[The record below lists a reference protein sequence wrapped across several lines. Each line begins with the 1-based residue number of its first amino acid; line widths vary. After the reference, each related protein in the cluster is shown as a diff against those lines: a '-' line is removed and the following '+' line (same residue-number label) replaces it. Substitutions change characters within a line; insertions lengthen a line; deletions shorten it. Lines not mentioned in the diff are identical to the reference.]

1 MAKTIVAARS
11 SRLQVLKTY
20 KMYLGGAFIRSE
32 SGKVV
37 PAFAPD
43 GKTLLA
49 QVCRGSRKDFRD
61 AVVAARK
68 AFPKWSGSAAYLKGQ
83 ILYRAAEM
91 LEMRAEEMEREI
103 ARSTGCSAA
112 VARREVADAVELLVH
127 YAGWTDKF
135 TAVFGSVNPVS
146 SPHFNFTYPEGTGV
160 VVIFCPDAPSFL
172 PLVHL
177 VAATILTGNSCIV
190 VASEKYPLPALT
202 FGEILATSDLPGG
215 VVNILSGL
223 RSDIAPTAATHMDV
237 NAIVNGCEDDA
248 LDKTLHEGTSVNM
261 KRYAR
266 HALAPADWRKADR
279 PDWILDTVEFKTA
292 WHPIG
297 W

>member
-1 MAKTIVAARS
+1 MAKTPAAARS
-11 SRLQVLKTY
+11 GRLQVLKTY
-20 KMYLGGAFIRSE
+20 KLYVGGAFIRSE

-37 PAFAPD
+37 PALSPD
-43 GKTLLA
+43 GTQTLA
-49 QVCRGSRKDFRD
+49 QVSRASRKDFRD

-68 AFPKWSGSAAYLKGQ
+68 AFHKWSGATPYLRGQ

-91 LEMRAEEMEREI
+91 LETRAEGMEREI
-103 ARSTGCSAA
+103 SRSTGATAA
-112 VARREVADAVELLVH
+112 AARREVEDAVELFVH

-135 TAVFGSVNPVS
+135 TAIFGSVNPVS

-160 VVIFCPDAPSFL
+160 VVVFCPDAPSL
-172 PLVHL
+172 TPLVHL
-177 VAATILTGNSCIV
+177 VAATILTGNACI
-190 VASEKYPLPALT
+190 AITSSSAPMPALT

-215 VVNILSGL
+215 VVNILSGPRADL
-223 RSDIAPTAATHMDV
+223 APTAASHMDV
-237 NAIVNGCEDDA
+237 NAIVNGCEDAA
-248 LDKTLHEGTSVNM
+248 LDKLLHEGTAVNL

-266 HALAPADWRKADR
+266 HAVAADAWRLTGR
-279 PDWILDTVEFKTA
+279 PEWILDTVEFKTA

>member
-1 MAKTIVAARS
+1 MAKTPVAARS
-11 SRLQVLKTY
+11 GRLQVLKTH
-20 KMYLGGAFIRSE
+20 KMYVGGAFIRSE

-43 GKTLLA
+43 GKTTLA
-49 QVCRGSRKDFRD
+49 QICRGSRKDFRD

-68 AFPKWSGSAAYLKGQ
+68 AFGKWHGTGAYLKGQ

-91 LEMRAEEMEREI
+91 LEMRTEEMEREI
-103 ARSTGCSAA
+103 MRSTGANAA
-112 VARREVADAVELLVH
+112 AARREVADAVELLVH

-135 TAVFGSVNPVS
+135 TAIFGSVNPVS

-160 VVIFCPDAPSFL
+160 VVVFCPDKPSFVA
-172 PLVHL
+172 LVHL
-177 VAATILTGNSCIV
+177 VAATILTGNTCIV
-190 VASEKYPLPALT
+190 VPSETAPLPALT

-237 NAIVNGCEDDA
+237 NAIVNGCEDAA
-248 LDKTLHEGTSVNM
+248 LDKTLHEGTATNL

-266 HALAPADWRKADR
+266 HTVPVGDWRVADR
-279 PDWILDTVEFKTA
+279 PQWILDTIEFKTA

>member
-1 MAKTIVAARS
+1 MAKTIVAASS

-20 KMYLGGAFIRSE
+20 KMYVGGAFIRSE

>member
-1 MAKTIVAARS
+1 MAKTLVAARS

-20 KMYLGGAFIRSE
+20 KMYVGGAFIRSE

-160 VVIFCPDAPSFL
+160 VGIFCPDAPSFL

-177 VAATILTGNSCIV
+177 VAAAILTGNTCIV

-237 NAIVNGCEDDA
+237 NAIVNGYEDAA

-292 WHPIG
+292 WHPVG

>member
-1 MAKTIVAARS
+1 MATTPAAARNG
-11 SRLQVLKTY
+11 RLQVLKTY
-20 KMYLGGAFIRSE
+20 KMYVGGAFIRSE

-37 PAFAPD
+37 PALSSD
-43 GKTLLA
+43 GKTTLA

-68 AFPKWSGSAAYLKGQ
+68 AFGKWNSTGAYLKGQ

-103 ARSTGCSAA
+103 MRSTGCTAA
-112 VARREVADAVELLVH
+112 AAHREVADAVELLVH

-160 VVIFCPDAPSFL
+160 VAIFCPDSPSFVS
-172 PLVHL
+172 LVHL
-177 VAATILTGNSCIV
+177 VAATILTGNTCV
-190 VASEKYPLPALT
+190 VVTSEKYPLPALT

-215 VVNILSGL
+215 VVNILSGK

-237 NAIVNGCEDDA
+237 NAIVNGCDDDA
-248 LDKTLHEGTSVNM
+248 LDQILHAGTATNL

-266 HALAPADWRKADR
+266 HAVAADAWRKADR
-279 PDWILDTVEFKTA
+279 SDWILDTVEFKTA

>member
-1 MAKTIVAARS
+1 MAKTLVAARS

-20 KMYLGGAFIRSE
+20 KMYVGGAFIRSE

-177 VAATILTGNSCIV
+177 VAAAILTGNTCIV

-202 FGEILATSDLPGG
+202 FGEILATSDLTGG

-237 NAIVNGCEDDA
+237 NAIVNGYEDDA

-292 WHPIG
+292 WHPVG

>member
-1 MAKTIVAARS
+1 MAKTIVAASS

-20 KMYLGGAFIRSE
+20 KMYVGGAFIRSE

-190 VASEKYPLPALT
+190 VTSEKYPLPALT

-292 WHPIG
+292 WHPVG

>member
-1 MAKTIVAARS
+1 MAKSPAAARS
-11 SRLQVLKTY
+11 GRLLVLKTY
-20 KMYLGGAFIRSE
+20 KLYVGGAFIRSE

-37 PAFAPD
+37 PALSPD
-43 GKTLLA
+43 GKYTLA
-49 QVCRGSRKDFRD
+49 QVCRASRKDFRD

-68 AFPKWSGSAAYLKGQ
+68 AFPKWSSSAAYLKGQ
-83 ILYRAAEM
+83 IIYRAAEM
-91 LEMRAEEMEREI
+91 LEMRAGEMEAEI
-103 ARSTGCSAA
+103 VRSTGCSAA
-112 VARREVADAVELLVH
+112 AARREVADAVDVLVH

-135 TAVFGSVNPVS
+135 PAVFGSVNPVS

-160 VVIFCPDAPSFL
+160 VVIFCPDETSFL

-177 VAATILTGNSCIV
+177 VASTILTGNTCIV

-215 VVNILSGL
+215 VVNILSGK
-223 RSDIAPTAATHMDV
+223 RADIAPTAATHMDV

-248 LDKTLHEGTSVNM
+248 LDKTLHEGTATNL

-266 HALAPADWRKADR
+266 HALPGGDWRETGR
-279 PDWILDTVEFKTA
+279 PGWILDTVEFKTA

>member
-1 MAKTIVAARS
+1 
-11 SRLQVLKTY
+11 
-20 KMYLGGAFIRSE
+20 MYVGGAFIRSE

-190 VASEKYPLPALT
+190 VASEKYPLPVLT
-202 FGEILATSDLPGG
+202 FAEILATSDLPGG

-292 WHPIG
+292 WHPVG

>member
-1 MAKTIVAARS
+1 MAKIPSAARNG
-11 SRLQVLKTY
+11 RLEVLKTY
-20 KMYLGGAFIRSE
+20 KLYVGGAFVRSE

-37 PAFAPD
+37 PALSPD
-43 GKTLLA
+43 GKKTLA
-49 QVCRGSRKDFRD
+49 QVSRGSRKDFRD

-68 AFPKWSGSAAYLKGQ
+68 AFGKWSGTGAYLKGQ

-91 LEMRAEEMEREI
+91 LEMRAGEMESEI

-112 VARREVADAVELLVH
+112 AARREVADAVDVLVH

-135 TAVFGSVNPVS
+135 PAIFGSVNPVS

-160 VVIFCPDAPSFL
+160 VVIFCPDTPSFVS
-172 PLVHL
+172 LVHL
-177 VAATILTGNSCIV
+177 VAATILTGNTCIV

-215 VVNILSGL
+215 VVNILSGK

-248 LDKTLHEGTSVNM
+248 LDKTLHEGTATNL

-266 HALAPADWRKADR
+266 HAVSSDAWRKADR
-279 PDWILDTVEFKTA
+279 SDWILDTVEFKTA

>member
-1 MAKTIVAARS
+1 MAKTPASARDG
-11 SRLQVLKTY
+11 RLEVYKTY
-20 KMYLGGAFIRSE
+20 KLYVGGAFIRSE
-32 SGKVV
+32 SGKVI
-37 PAFAPD
+37 PATSPD
-43 GKTLLA
+43 GKRTLA

-68 AFPKWSGSAAYLKGQ
+68 AFKKWSGSSAYLKGQ

-91 LEMRAEEMEREI
+91 LEMRSDEMTREI
-103 ARSTGCSAA
+103 STSTGCPAA
-112 VARREVADAVELLVH
+112 TARREVADAVELLVH
-127 YAGWTDKF
+127 YAGWADKF
-135 TAVFGSVNPVS
+135 TAIFGSVNPVS

-160 VVIFCPDAPSFL
+160 VTIFCPDAPSL
-172 PLVHL
+172 VPLVHL

-190 VASEKYPLPALT
+190 IASEKYPLPALT
-202 FGEILATSDLPGG
+202 FAEIIATSDLPGG
-215 VVNILSGL
+215 VVNILSGP
-223 RSDIAPTAATHMDV
+223 RADVAPTAASHMDV
-237 NAIVNGCEDDA
+237 NAIVNGCEDAA
-248 LDKTLHEGTSVNM
+248 LDKTLHEGTATNM

-266 HALAPADWRKADR
+266 HSVPAGNWRIPDR

>member
-1 MAKTIVAARS
+1 MAKTPAEARNG
-11 SRLQVLKTY
+11 RLQVLKTY
-20 KMYLGGAFIRSE
+20 KMYVGGAFIRSE

-103 ARSTGCSAA
+103 TRSTECSAA
-112 VARREVADAVELLVH
+112 VARREVSDAVELLVH

-177 VAATILTGNSCIV
+177 VAATILTGNTCIV
-190 VASEKYPLPALT
+190 VTSEKYPLPALT

-292 WHPIG
+292 WHPVG

>member
-1 MAKTIVAARS
+1 MAKAPAAARNG
-11 SRLQVLKTY
+11 RLQVLKTY
-20 KMYLGGAFIRSE
+20 KMYVGGAFIRSE
-32 SGKVV
+32 SGKVA
-37 PAFAPD
+37 PALSPD
-43 GKTLLA
+43 GKTTLA
-49 QVCRGSRKDFRD
+49 QICRGSRKDFRD

-68 AFPKWSGSAAYLKGQ
+68 AFGKWSGAAAYLKGQ

-91 LEMRAEEMEREI
+91 LEMRAGEMENEI
-103 ARSTGCSAA
+103 MRSTGCTSAA
-112 VARREVADAVELLVH
+112 ARREVADAVDVLVH

-135 TAVFGSVNPVS
+135 PAVFGSVNPVS

-160 VVIFCPDAPSFL
+160 VVIFCPDEPSFL

-177 VAATILTGNSCIV
+177 VAATILTGNTCIV
-190 VASEKYPLPALT
+190 VTSEKYPLPALT

-215 VVNILSGL
+215 VVNILSGK

-237 NAIVNGCEDDA
+237 NAIVNGCEGED
-248 LDKTLHEGTSVNM
+248 LDKLLHEGTATNL

-266 HALAPADWRKADR
+266 HALSAGEWRETNR
-279 PDWILDTVEFKTA
+279 PGWILDTVEFKTA

>member
-1 MAKTIVAARS
+1 MVKTPAAARS
-11 SRLQVLKTY
+11 GRLPVMKTY
-20 KMYLGGAFIRSE
+20 KMYVGGAFIRSE

-37 PAFAPD
+37 PALSPD
-43 GKTLLA
+43 GKTTLA

-68 AFPKWSGSAAYLKGQ
+68 AFGKWSGTGAYLKGQ

-91 LEMRAEEMEREI
+91 LEMRAGEMEGEI
-103 ARSTGCSAA
+103 VRSTGCSAA
-112 VARREVADAVELLVH
+112 AARREVADAVDVLVH

-135 TAVFGSVNPVS
+135 PAVFGSVNPVS

-160 VVIFCPDAPSFL
+160 VVIFCPDEPSFL

-177 VAATILTGNSCIV
+177 VAATILTGNTCIV
-190 VASEKYPLPALT
+190 VTSEKYPLPALT

-223 RSDIAPTAATHMDV
+223 RSDIAPTAASHMDV
-237 NAIVNGCEDDA
+237 NAIVNGCEGDD
-248 LDKTLHEGTSVNM
+248 LDKLLHEGTATNL

-266 HALAPADWRKADR
+266 HALRAAEWRETNR
-279 PDWILDTVEFKTA
+279 PGWILDTVEFKTA

>member
-1 MAKTIVAARS
+1 MAKNPVAARS

-20 KMYLGGAFIRSE
+20 KMYVGGAFIRSE

-146 SPHFNFTYPEGTGV
+146 SPHFNFTYPEATGV
-160 VVIFCPDAPSFL
+160 VVVFCPDSPSFL

-190 VASEKYPLPALT
+190 VTSEKYPLPALT

-292 WHPIG
+292 WHPVG

>member
-1 MAKTIVAARS
+1 MAKTPAAARNG
-11 SRLQVLKTY
+11 RLQVLKTY
-20 KMYLGGAFIRSE
+20 KMYVGGSFIRSE

-43 GKTLLA
+43 GKTLIA

-112 VARREVADAVELLVH
+112 IARREVADAVELLVH

-146 SPHFNFTYPEGTGV
+146 SPHFNFTYPEATGV
-160 VVIFCPDAPSFL
+160 VAIFCPDAPSFL
-172 PLVHL
+172 ALVHL
-177 VAATILTGNSCIV
+177 VAATILTGNTCIV
-190 VASEKYPLPALT
+190 VTSEKYPLPALT

-223 RSDIAPTAATHMDV
+223 RSDIAPTAATHMNV
-237 NAIVNGCEDDA
+237 NAIVNGCEGDA
-248 LDKTLHEGTSVNM
+248 LDKTLHEGTATNM

-266 HALAPADWRKADR
+266 HALSPADWRKADQ
-279 PDWILDTVEFKTA
+279 PGWILDTVEFKTA
-292 WHPIG
+292 WHPVG

>member
-1 MAKTIVAARS
+1 MAKTPVAARNG
-11 SRLQVLKTY
+11 RLQVLKTY
-20 KMYLGGAFIRSE
+20 KMYAGGAFIRSE

-37 PAFAPD
+37 PAVAPD
-43 GKTLLA
+43 GKAVLA
-49 QVCRGSRKDFRD
+49 QICRASRKDFRD

-68 AFPKWSGSAAYLKGQ
+68 AFSKWSGTTAYLKGQ

-91 LEMRAEEMEREI
+91 LEVRAEEMEREI
-103 ARSTGCSAA
+103 VRSTGCSPA

-160 VVIFCPDAPSFL
+160 VAVFCPDKPSFV

-177 VAATILTGNSCIV
+177 VAATIATGNTCV
-190 VASEKYPLPALT
+190 VVTSETSPLPALT
-202 FGEILATSDLPGG
+202 FGEILATSDLPAG

-223 RSDIAPTAATHMDV
+223 RADLAPTAATHMDI
-237 NAIVNGCEDDA
+237 NAIVNGCEGAD
-248 LDKTLHEGTSVNM
+248 LDKVLHEGTATNL

-266 HALAPADWRKADR
+266 HAAAAGDWRSANR
-279 PDWILDTVEFKTA
+279 PEWMLDTVEFKTA
-292 WHPIG
+292 WHPVG